1 MAGTHVSPEWDD
13 NDNGAFPEEFE
24 RIKEICDHLVLYK
37 TRGDLGDA
45 IARQVM
51 HYSMYDLQVLGGS
64 LVNEVAQLPS
74 PYREAVRPYFT
85 EQIFGM
91 YHRLLLMY
99 RSGQFGTLRDPVSDP
114 DAFSAFC
121 QMVPRG
127 CFCWDEHTESGIQF
141 YTPFHRLFYYL
152 ISGFSMFVL
161 NLPGHPVGMPFPGG
175 IFIEEKD
182 GTYFCPVREKEK
194 DVFYSICNFCP
205 AIQSETGDYKK
216 EI

>member
-1 MAGTHVSPEWDD
+1 MADPQASPECKD
-13 NDNGAFPEEFE
+13 NENGAFLEEFE
-24 RIKEICDHLVLYK
+24 RIKDICDHIFLCS
-37 TRGDLGDA
+37 TRGELGDA
-45 IARQVM
+45 VARQVM
-51 HYSMYDLQVLGGS
+51 HYSMYDLQVLGGR

-99 RSGQFGTLRDPVSDP
+99 RSGQFGKMKDPISDP
-114 DAFSAFC
+114 DAFSSFC

-152 ISGFSMFVL
+152 ISAFSMFVL

-175 IFIEEKD
+175 FVIEEKD
-182 GTYFCPVREKEK
+182 GTFFCPIRDKEK

-205 AIQSETGDYKK
+205 AIQTETVDDKN